1 LWDNIPHIICLSSF
15 FKNSYPDPVND
26 RSSIILN
33 SVLHLLRPAV
43 RLMLRHGVAYPAFAA
58 ALKQVFLGAAQDE
71 LQARGMAQTDSAVS
85 LLSGVHRRDVRNLT
99 RADEPAPA
107 PQAFAGLA
115 SQVVARWLSQDLYL
129 DENQT
134 PIAIA
139 RLGPIP
145 SFDALVQAVTQ
156 DVRPRSLLDELIRLG
171 LAAEDDGQVT
181 LLAQGFVPR
190 AGLPELAALIQN
202 NLFDHVAAACE
213 NFDHK
218 AAVAGQIRSTDA
230 TDFLEQSVF
239 VDEIT
244 SDSAD
249 RLHEVSRAAWKL
261 AFQTV
266 MRDAQRSFDHDA
278 VHASADERSHRARF
292 GVYFYSTPVQG
303 KIDTDSKEP
312 HEQND

>member
-1 LWDNIPHIICLSSF
+1 MTA
-15 FKNSYPDPVND
+15 
-26 RSSIILN
+26 RSSVILH
-33 SVLHLLRPAV
+33 SVLHLLKPVV

-58 ALKQVFLGAAQDE
+58 ALKQVFLSAAQDE
-71 LQARGMAQTDSAVS
+71 IKASGMAQTDSAVS
-85 LLSGVHRRDVRNLT
+85 LLSGLHRRDVRNLT
-99 RADEPAPA
+99 RADDPAPA

-129 DENQT
+129 DENQA

-139 RLGPIP
+139 RAGPTP
-145 SFDALVQAVTQ
+145 SFDALVHAVTQ
-156 DVRPRSLLDELIRLG
+156 DVRPRSVLDELIRLE
-171 LAAEDDGQVT
+171 LAAEQDGQVT

-190 AGLPELAALIQN
+190 AGLPELAALMQD

-213 NFDHK
+213 NLDKK
-218 AAVAGQIRSTDA
+218 AAVEGATQSADT
-230 TDFLEQSVF
+230 TDFLEQSVY

-244 SDSAD
+244 ADSAH
-249 RLHEVSRAAWKL
+249 RLHQVSAQAWKL

-278 VHASADERSHRARF
+278 VHATADERNHRARF

-303 KIDTDSKEP
+303 KINFDSKEP
-312 HEQND
+312 HEPNS

>member
-1 LWDNIPHIICLSSF
+1 MTA
-15 FKNSYPDPVND
+15 
-26 RSSIILN
+26 RSSVILH
-33 SVLHLLRPAV
+33 SVLHLLKPVV

-58 ALKQVFLGAAQDE
+58 ALKQVFLSAAQDE
-71 LQARGMAQTDSAVS
+71 IKASGMAQTDSAVS
-85 LLSGVHRRDVRNLT
+85 LLSGLHRRDVRNLT
-99 RADEPAPA
+99 RADDPAPA

-129 DENQT
+129 DENQA

-139 RLGPIP
+139 RAGPMP
-145 SFDALVQAVTQ
+145 SFDALVHAVTQ
-156 DVRPRSLLDELIRLG
+156 DVRPRSVLDELIRLG
-171 LAAEDDGQVT
+171 LAAEEDGQVT

-190 AGLPELAALIQN
+190 AGLPELAALMQD

-213 NFDHK
+213 NLDKK
-218 AAVAGQIRSTDA
+218 AAVEGATQSADT
-230 TDFLEQSVF
+230 TDFLEQSVY

-244 SDSAD
+244 ADSAH
-249 RLHEVSRAAWKL
+249 RLHQVSAQAWKL

-278 VHASADERSHRARF
+278 VHATADERNHRARF

-303 KIDTDSKEP
+303 KINFDSKEP
-312 HEQND
+312 HEPNS

>member
-1 LWDNIPHIICLSSF
+1 MTT
-15 FKNSYPDPVND
+15 
-26 RSSIILN
+26 RSNLVLKSI
-33 SVLHLLRPAV
+33 LHLLRPAV
-43 RLMLRHGVAYPAFAA
+43 RLMLRHGVTYSAFAA
-58 ALKQVFLGAAQDE
+58 ALKRVFLEAAQDE
-71 LQARGMAQTDSAVS
+71 IKASGMAQTDSAVS

-99 RADEPAPA
+99 RADEPTPA

-129 DENQT
+129 DENQA

-139 RLGPIP
+139 RAGPTP

-156 DVRPRSLLDELIRLG
+156 DVRPRSLLDELVRLG
-171 LAAEDDGQVT
+171 LAAEGDGQVT

-190 AGLPELAALIQN
+190 AGLPELAALMQD
-202 NLFDHVAAACE
+202 NLFDHLAAACE
-213 NFDHK
+213 NLDGK
-218 AAVAGQIRSTDA
+218 ASGAGGD
-230 TDFLEQSVF
+230 DFLEQSVF

-244 SDSAD
+244 ADSAH
-249 RLHEVSRAAWKL
+249 RLHKLSAQAWKL

-278 VHASADERSHRARF
+278 VHATADERTHRARF

-303 KIDTDSKEP
+303 KIQTDSRKP
-312 HEQND
+312 HEPNS

>member
-1 LWDNIPHIICLSSF
+1 MTA
-15 FKNSYPDPVND
+15 
-26 RSSIILN
+26 RSSVILH
-33 SVLHLLRPAV
+33 SVLHLLKPVV

-58 ALKQVFLGAAQDE
+58 ALKQVFLSAAQDE
-71 LQARGMAQTDSAVS
+71 IKASGMAQTDSAVS
-85 LLSGVHRRDVRNLT
+85 LLSGLHRRDVRNLT
-99 RADEPAPA
+99 RADDPAPA

-129 DENQT
+129 DENQA

-139 RLGPIP
+139 RAGPTP
-145 SFDALVQAVTQ
+145 SFDALVHAVTQ
-156 DVRPRSLLDELIRLG
+156 DVRPRSVLDELIRLE
-171 LAAEDDGQVT
+171 LAAEQDGQVT

-190 AGLPELAALIQN
+190 AGLPELAALMQD

-213 NFDHK
+213 NLDKK
-218 AAVAGQIRSTDA
+218 AAVEGATQSADT
-230 TDFLEQSVF
+230 TDFLEQSVY

-244 SDSAD
+244 ADSAH
-249 RLHEVSRAAWKL
+249 RLHQVSAQAWKL

-278 VHASADERSHRARF
+278 VHATADERNHRARF

-303 KIDTDSKEP
+303 KINTDSKEP
-312 HEQND
+312 HEPNS

>member
-1 LWDNIPHIICLSSF
+1 MTA
-15 FKNSYPDPVND
+15 
-26 RSSIILN
+26 RSTVILH
-33 SVLHLLRPAV
+33 SVLHLLKPAV

-58 ALKQVFLGAAQDE
+58 ALKRVFLEAAQDE
-71 LQARGMAQTDSAVS
+71 IKASGMAQTDSAVS

-99 RADEPAPA
+99 RADEPTPA

-129 DENQT
+129 DENQA

-139 RLGPIP
+139 RAGPTP

-156 DVRPRSLLDELIRLG
+156 DVRPRSLLDELVRLG
-171 LAAEDDGQVT
+171 LAAEGDGQVT

-190 AGLPELAALIQN
+190 AGLPELAALMQD
-202 NLFDHVAAACE
+202 NLFDHLAAACE
-213 NFDHK
+213 NLDTT
-218 AAVAGQIRSTDA
+218 ASGTGGD
-230 TDFLEQSVF
+230 DFLEQSVF

-244 SDSAD
+244 ADSAH
-249 RLHEVSRAAWKL
+249 RLHKLSAQAWKL

-278 VHASADERSHRARF
+278 VHATADERTHRARF

-303 KIDTDSKEP
+303 KIQTDSRKP
-312 HEQND
+312 HEPNS

>member
-1 LWDNIPHIICLSSF
+1 MTT
-15 FKNSYPDPVND
+15 
-26 RSSIILN
+26 RSNLVLKSI
-33 SVLHLLRPAV
+33 LHLLRPAV
-43 RLMLRHGVAYPAFAA
+43 RLMLRHGVTYSAFAT
-58 ALKQVFLGAAQDE
+58 ALKRVFLEAAQGE
-71 LQARGMAQTDSAVS
+71 IKASGMAQTDSAVS

-99 RADEPAPA
+99 RADEPTPA

-129 DENQT
+129 DDNQA
-134 PIAIA
+134 PISIA
-139 RLGPIP
+139 RSGPTP

-171 LAAEDDGQVT
+171 LAAEVDGQVT

-190 AGLPELAALIQN
+190 AGLPELAALMQE

-213 NFDHK
+213 NMDGK
-218 AAVAGQIRSTDA
+218 ASGAGFE
-230 TDFLEQSVF
+230 DFLEQSVF

-244 SDSAD
+244 ADSAH
-249 RLHEVSRAAWKL
+249 RLHQVSAQAWKL

-278 VHASADERSHRARF
+278 VHATADERNHRARF

-303 KIDTDSKEP
+303 KINFDSKEP
-312 HEQND
+312 HEPNS

>member
-1 LWDNIPHIICLSSF
+1 MTA
-15 FKNSYPDPVND
+15 
-26 RSSIILN
+26 RSTVILH
-33 SVLHLLRPAV
+33 SVLHLLKPAV

-58 ALKQVFLGAAQDE
+58 ALKRVFLEAAQDE
-71 LQARGMAQTDSAVS
+71 IKASGMAQTDSAVS

-99 RADEPAPA
+99 RADEPSPA

-129 DENQT
+129 DENQA

-139 RLGPIP
+139 RAGPTP

-156 DVRPRSLLDELIRLG
+156 DVRPRSLLDELVRLG
-171 LAAEDDGQVT
+171 LAAEGDGQVT

-190 AGLPELAALIQN
+190 AGLPELAALMQD
-202 NLFDHVAAACE
+202 NLFDHLAAACE
-213 NFDHK
+213 NLDGK
-218 AAVAGQIRSTDA
+218 ASGAGGD
-230 TDFLEQSVF
+230 DFLEQSVF

-244 SDSAD
+244 ADSAH
-249 RLHEVSRAAWKL
+249 RLHKVSAQAWKL

-278 VHASADERSHRARF
+278 VHATADERTHRARF

-303 KIDTDSKEP
+303 KIQTDSRKP
-312 HEQND
+312 HEPNS

>member
-1 LWDNIPHIICLSSF
+1 M
-15 FKNSYPDPVND
+15 KD
-26 RSSIILN
+26 RSNLVLN

-43 RLMLRHGVAYPAFAA
+43 RLMLRHGVAYPTFAA
-58 ALKQVFLGAAQDE
+58 ALKTVFLNAAQDE
-71 LQARGMAQTDSAVS
+71 LQARGMAHTDSAVS

-99 RADEPAPA
+99 RADDPAPA

-129 DENQT
+129 DENQA
-134 PIAIA
+134 PLSIA
-139 RLGPIP
+139 RIGPTP

-156 DVRPRSLLDELIRLG
+156 DVRPRSVLDDLIRLG
-171 LAAEDDGQVT
+171 LAAEQDGQVT

-190 AGLPELAALIQN
+190 AGLPELATLMQD
-202 NLFDHVAAACE
+202 NLFDHLAAACE
-213 NFDHK
+213 NLDGK
-218 AAVAGQIRSTDA
+218 ASGDGDGGGGGS

-239 VDEIT
+239 VDDIT
-244 SDSAD
+244 ADSAH
-249 RLHEVSRAAWKL
+249 RLHKVSAQAWKL

-278 VHASADERSHRARF
+278 VHATADQRTHRARF

-303 KIDTDSKEP
+303 KITTELKEP
-312 HEQND
+312 HEPNA